1 MAEIPTALLSRLPS
15 KNGGFNYVLSNGVP
29 VVKKKKRK
37 LLKDDRK
44 ERKLI

>member
-29 VVKKKKRK
+29 VVKKKKK